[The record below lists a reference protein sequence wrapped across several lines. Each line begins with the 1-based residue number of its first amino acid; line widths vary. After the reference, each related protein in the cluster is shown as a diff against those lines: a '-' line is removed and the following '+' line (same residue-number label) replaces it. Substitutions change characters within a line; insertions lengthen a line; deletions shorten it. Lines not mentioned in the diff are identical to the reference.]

1 MKSKH
6 QTKPTKTKNKN
17 TTNQPTMDL
26 SGLTGIEREVQKFKQ
41 GAYDLLDERDRVIRL
56 LAKELYEARGQDA
69 DFCRCSKAEPSDPC
83 SVDCLSLYV
92 SFACDDASSDNEC
105 KIEQLPNLERGV
117 KAARMKSRL
126 AAHNSEG
133 IPPPHRV
140 LHMKEKKR
148 CIRDVVA
155 TNSNSSIDLSAN

>member
-6 QTKPTKTKNKN
+6 QTKPTKTK
-17 TTNQPTMDL
+17 TTTTMDL

-41 GAYDLLDERDRVIRL
+41 AAYDLLDERDRVIRL

-69 DFCRCSKAEPSDPC
+69 NFCRCDKADPSDPC
-83 SVDCLSLYV
+83 SVDCISRYV
-92 SFACDDASSDNEC
+92 SIADSNKC
-105 KIEQLPNLERGV
+105 KIELPNLERGV

-148 CIRDVVA
+148 CIRDVAAA
-155 TNSNSSIDLSAN
+155 TNSKSSIDLSAN